1 MDFFEENSIR
11 FSPNK
16 TQIQKDTHHSRFK
29 EELNKINLINDT
41 VNNHFL
47 IL

>member
-16 TQIQKDTHHSRFK
+16 TQTQKDTQHSRFK
-29 EELNKINLINDT
+29 EELNKINLIKWINFKNQT
-41 VNNHFL
+41 S
-47 IL
+47 